1 VGVAGV
7 AGAVPTGVS
16 EVPGRYGAIGVNVN
30 VPIFNGHLFKARQTE
45 AELRAQAA
53 AQTLRDLDNRIRRDV
68 EVAYLNAT
76 TAFQRIGLTAEL
88 LADARMAADL
98 AQSRYDIGLGT
109 IVELSQAQ
117 LNVTSAE
124 IANSTAVFD
133 YQAERANL
141 AYQMG
146 ALR

>member
-1 VGVAGV
+1 
-7 AGAVPTGVS
+7 
-16 EVPGRYGAIGVNVN
+16 
-30 VPIFNGHLFKARQTE
+30 
-45 AELRAQAA
+45 
-53 AQTLRDLDNRIRRDV
+53 
-68 EVAYLNAT
+68 
-76 TAFQRIGLTAEL
+76 
-88 LADARMAADL
+88 
-98 AQSRYDIGLGT
+98 
-109 IVELSQAQ
+109 LSQAQ